1 MPSTTRGLEMALD
14 FDLEIPDTEEIKQ
27 EITQELAVPPQR
39 AELIDNTAQKKGD
52 QIMNIDLDNVAD
64 RRSVVAAIEGLGMEE
79 TRKSTRRNEILG
91 TRVRDLSQGGGEG
104 GAVANDLAALSM
116 KMRDLDPSGI
126 DFMKKGPL
134 GGFFNPVR
142 RYFEKYKSA
151 DAEIAD
157 IVKSLDK
164 GKRTLQNDNKTLQLE
179 ADDMRQ
185 LTKDLNQ
192 RIAMAIDLDAYLT
205 DQVEQKNM
213 MGDDP
218 ELVKFVEEEV
228 LFPLRQRIQD
238 LQQLQLVN
246 QQGILAMD
254 VVRRNNMELIRAVNR
269 AQSVTVASLRVAVT
283 VAGALYNQQIVL
295 EKINALNETT
305 NNMIAAT
312 SQMLKQQG
320 VAIQQQATSTAVS
333 PETLK
338 KAFEDTFEALDDISN
353 YRRQALPQMA
363 ETIATFREM
372 ADEGESRLQQ
382 MEAGDANTSR
392 FLN

>member
-1 MPSTTRGLEMALD
+1 MATD
-14 FDLEIPDTEEIKQ
+14 FDLELPDEEEIKQ
-27 EITQELAVPPQR
+27 EIKQELAVAPAR
-39 AELIDNTAQKKGD
+39 AEVIDDAAQKKGQ
-52 QIMNIDLDNVAD
+52 QIMEVDLGSTAD
-64 RRSVVAAIEGLGMEE
+64 RRSIVEAVESLGMDI
-79 TRKSTRRNEILG
+79 TRKSTRHNEILG
-91 TRVRDLSQGGGEG
+91 TRIGELSHGGGESG
-104 GAVANDLAALSM
+104 TVAHDLAELSI

-134 GGFFNPVR
+134 GGLFNPVR

-179 ADDMRQ
+179 ADDMRT

-205 DQVEQKNM
+205 DQVEQKSATSE
-213 MGDDP
+213 DP

-228 LFPLRQRIQD
+228 IFPLRQRIQD

-283 VAGALYNQQIVL
+283 VAGALYNQRIVL
-295 EKINALNETT
+295 EKIEALNETT
-305 NNMIAAT
+305 NHMIAAT
-312 SQMLKQQG
+312 SKMLKQQG
-320 VAIQQQATSTAVS
+320 VAIQEQATRTAVS

-338 KAFEDTFEALDDISN
+338 QAFDDAFEALDDISN
-353 YRRQALPQMA
+353 YRRAALPQMA
-363 ETIATFREM
+363 DTIQTFREM
-372 ADEGESRLQQ
+372 ADEGERRLQL
-382 MEAGDANTSR
+382 MEEGDVTTDR
-392 FLN
+392 LLRD

>member
-1 MPSTTRGLEMALD
+1 MD
-14 FDLEIPDTEEIKQ
+14 FDLELPDTEEVKEEIKQ
-27 EITQELAVPPQR
+27 ELAVPAAR
-39 AELIDNTAQKKGD
+39 AEQIDTVANQKGE
-52 QIMNIDLDNVAD
+52 QIMSIDLDNVSD
-64 RRSVVAAIEGLGMEE
+64 RRSVIETIEGFGADL
-79 TRKSTRRNEILG
+79 TRKSNHHNELLGRRISQLSQSGGQEG
-91 TRVRDLSQGGGEG
+91 EVARDLAE
-104 GAVANDLAALSM
+104 LSI

-126 DFMKKGPL
+126 DFAKRGPL
-134 GGFFNPVR
+134 GGLFNPVR
-142 RYFEKYKSA
+142 RYFERYKSA

-179 ADDMRQ
+179 ADNMRQ

-192 RIAMAIDLDAYLT
+192 RIEMATQLDTYLSE
-205 DQVEQKNM
+205 QVEQKNA

-218 ELVKFVEEEV
+218 DLVKFVEEEV
-228 LFPLRQRIQD
+228 IFPLRQRIQD

-254 VVRRNNMELIRAVNR
+254 IVRRNNMEPIRAVNR
-269 AQSVTVASLRVAVT
+269 AQTVTVASLRVAVT
-283 VAGALYNQQIVL
+283 VAGALYNQRIVL
-295 EKINALNETT
+295 EKVEALNETT
-305 NNMIAAT
+305 NNMITAT

-320 VAIQQQATSTAVS
+320 VAIQKQATSTAVS

-363 ETIATFREM
+363 ETIQTFREM
-372 ADEGESRLQQ
+372 ADEGENRLQQ
-382 MEAGDANTSR
+382 MEEGDISTSR
-392 FLN
+392 FLNGR

>member
-1 MPSTTRGLEMALD
+1 MAMD

-39 AELIDNTAQKKGD
+39 AQLIDDTAQKKGE
-52 QIMNIDLDNVAD
+52 QIMQIDLDNVAD
-64 RRSVVAAIEGLGMEE
+64 RRSVIAAVEGLGMEE

-104 GAVANDLAALSM
+104 GTVANDLAELSM

-126 DFMKKGPL
+126 DFAKKGPL

-142 RYFEKYKSA
+142 RYFEKYRTA

-164 GKRTLQNDNKTLQLE
+164 GKRILQNDNKTLQLE

-213 MGDDP
+213 AGDDP

-295 EKINALNETT
+295 SKIEALNETT
-305 NNMIAAT
+305 NNMISAT

-320 VAIQQQATSTAVS
+320 VAIQKQATSTAVS

-363 ETIATFREM
+363 DTIQTFREM
-372 ADEGESRLQQ
+372 ADEGEGRLRQ
-382 MEAGDANTSR
+382 MEEGDASTSR

>member
-1 MPSTTRGLEMALD
+1 MD
-14 FDLEIPDTEEIKQ
+14 FDLELPNTEEIKE
-27 EITQELAVPPQR
+27 EITQELAVPPER
-39 AELIDNTAQKKGD
+39 ATVIDNAAQQKGE
-52 QIMNIDLDNVAD
+52 QIMQVDIDNVAD
-64 RRSVVAAIEGLGMEE
+64 RRSIIEAVEGLGMDL

-91 TRVRDLSQGGGEG
+91 TRINQLSQGGGESG
-104 GAVANDLAALSM
+104 EVAKDLATLSM

-134 GGFFNPVR
+134 GGLFNPVR
-142 RYFEKYKSA
+142 RYFERYKTA

-179 ADDMRQ
+179 ADDMRN

-192 RIAMAIDLDAYLT
+192 RIAMAMDLDAYLT

-295 EKINALNETT
+295 EKIEALNETT

-320 VAIQQQATSTAVS
+320 VAIQKQATSTAVS

-363 ETIATFREM
+363 ETIQTFREM
-372 ADEGESRLQQ
+372 ADEGETRLQQ
-382 MEAGDANTSR
+382 MEEGDANTSR
-392 FLN
+392 FLRG

>member
-1 MPSTTRGLEMALD
+1 MAMD

-39 AELIDNTAQKKGD
+39 AALIDNTAQKKGE

-64 RRSVVAAIEGLGMEE
+64 RRSVIAAIEGLGMEE

-91 TRVRDLSQGGGEG
+91 TRVRDLSQGGGESG
-104 GAVANDLAALSM
+104 EVAKDLAALSM

-126 DFMKKGPL
+126 DFMKRGPL
-134 GGFFNPVR
+134 GGIFNPVR
-142 RYFEKYKSA
+142 RYFEKYKTA

-185 LTKDLNQ
+185 LTMDLNQ

-205 DQVEQKNM
+205 EQVEQRQYS
-213 MGDDP
+213 GDDP
-218 ELVKFVEEEV
+218 ELIKFVEEEV
-228 LFPLRQRIQD
+228 IFPLRQRIQD

-305 NNMIAAT
+305 NNMISAT

-320 VAIQQQATSTAVS
+320 VAIQKQATSTAVS

-338 KAFEDTFEALDDISN
+338 KAFEDTFQALDDIST
-353 YRRQALPQMA
+353 YRREALPQMA
-363 ETIATFREM
+363 DTIQTFREM
-372 ADEGESRLQQ
+372 ADDGERRLKQ
-382 MEAGDANTSR
+382 MEEGDANTSR
-392 FLN
+392 FLQG

>member
-1 MPSTTRGLEMALD
+1 MAMD
-14 FDLEIPDTEEIKQ
+14 FDLEIPDTDEIKQ
-27 EITQELAVPPQR
+27 EISQELAVPPQK
-39 AELIDNTAQKKGD
+39 ATVIDNAAQQKGN
-52 QIMNIDLDNVAD
+52 QIMNVDIDNVAD
-64 RRSVVAAIEGLGMEE
+64 RRSIVAAVEGLGMDV
-79 TRKSTRRNEILG
+79 TRKSTRHNEILG
-91 TRVRDLSQGGGEG
+91 SRIGQLSQGGGESG
-104 GAVANDLAALSM
+104 EVAKDLAALSI

-126 DFMKKGPL
+126 DFAKKGPL
-134 GGFFNPVR
+134 GGLFNPVR
-142 RYFEKYKSA
+142 RYFERYKTA

-179 ADDMRQ
+179 ADDMRT

-254 VVRRNNMELIRAVNR
+254 IVRRNNMELIRAVNR

-382 MEAGDANTSR
+382 MEAGDANTTR

>member
-1 MPSTTRGLEMALD
+1 MAMD
-14 FDLEIPDTEEIKQ
+14 FDLELPNTDEIKE
-27 EITQELAVPPQR
+27 EITQELAVPPER
-39 AELIDNTAQKKGD
+39 AQAIDSAAQQKGE
-52 QIMNIDLDNVAD
+52 QIMSVDLDNVAD
-64 RRSVVAAIEGLGMEE
+64 RRAIIEAVEGLGMDV
-79 TRKSTRRNEILG
+79 TRKSTRHNEILG
-91 TRVRDLSQGGGEG
+91 SRIGQLSQGGGESG
-104 GAVANDLAALSM
+104 EVAKDLAALSI

-134 GGFFNPVR
+134 SGIFNPVR
-142 RYFEKYKSA
+142 RYFEKYKTA
-151 DAEIAD
+151 DGEIAD

-185 LTKDLNQ
+185 VTKDLNQ
-192 RIAMAIDLDAYLT
+192 RIAMAMDLDTYLT
-205 DQVEQKNM
+205 EQVEQKDA

-228 LFPLRQRIQD
+228 IFPLRQRIQD

-269 AQSVTVASLRVAVT
+269 AQSVTVSSLRVAVT

-295 EKINALNETT
+295 EKIEALNETT
-305 NNMIAAT
+305 NHMISAT

-320 VAIQQQATSTAVS
+320 VAIQKQATSTAVS

-338 KAFEDTFEALDDISN
+338 KAFEDTFEALDDIST

-363 ETIATFREM
+363 ETIQAFRMM
-372 ADEGESRLQQ
+372 ADEGEVRLQQ
-382 MEAGDANTSR
+382 MEEAESGTDR
-392 FLN
+392 FLNPGK